1 MIKCGNCETEFAYR
15 KNKIYCSRKC
25 KERAKQRRTPRLR
38 AKGTSTTAI
47 RKPAGPSKEKTRR
60 EKIENNKRLLEQ
72 YYNDENYYTTKKI
85 AEEFEL
91 SLAMVSVRTKALG
104 IEAEVKISYSGVKHF
119 YTKEQAK
126 RIATANLLEEETT
139 QWYKDRLA
147 KQKKTQKSPRYRKW
161 KNEWTREYNKDYLKE
176 RRQDPSFKMRMG
188 VSSAVR
194 KALLRQGKTKGG
206 STFEHLPY
214 TPQDLKEHLEKKF
227 VEGMTWENYGDW
239 HLDHIVPQAALP
251 YDSLTHPN
259 FTKCWALDNLQP
271 LWARDNIQKS
281 SFHNGQRHSYL

>member
-15 KNKIYCSRKC
+15 KNKIYCSRSC
-25 KERAKQRRTPRLR
+25 KEKAKKKRGNVGS
-38 AKGTSTTAI
+38 AYV
-47 RKPAGPSKEKTRR
+47 KPAGPSKEKTRR

-72 YYNDENYYTTKKI
+72 YYNDENYYTTKRI

-91 SLAMVSVRTKALG
+91 SLAMVAVRTKALG
-104 IEAEVKISYSGVKHF
+104 IEAEVKISYSGVKYF

-147 KQKKTQKSPRYRKW
+147 KGRKTQKSPSYRKW
-161 KNEWTREYNKDYLKE
+161 KNEWTRDYKKECMKD
-176 RRQDPSFKMRMG
+176 PTFKMRMG
-188 VSSAVR
+188 ASKAVS

-271 LWARDNIQKS
+271 LWAKDNIQKS
-281 SFHNGQRHSYL
+281 SFHEGKRHSYS